1 MKQKTVW
8 LKMKVTLRFDDA
20 TPEDD
25 IDDFVEDIA
34 SELGVNQTRLSSKG
48 TINAKSDVTN
58 VIW

>member
-25 IDDFVEDIA
+25 IEDFVEDIA
-34 SELGVNQTRLSSKG
+34 SELGIDQTRFSSKG
-48 TINAKSDVTN
+48 TINAKSDIAN
-58 VIW
+58 VIR